1 MAGSWWPTFSQVGI
15 NPKMSLPPLPDR
27 FLKRERSTTELGD
40 TQTTTSSLNA
50 YVHIFGC
57 SPSPL
62 CLSCVVAPWSL
73 LVTAFA
79 PLNLSQADGL
89 FPLVF
94 KGPEALWR
102 RKESDSSR
110 KYRPEP
116 VITAEAERGHPRST
130 LRRLRRPES
139 ESILT
144 NEVSGKNRDLRSN
157 GIPFRWLCADKSSWG
172 PELLASETT
181 DTNLRACTTSP
192 MNGRFDASGCTH
204 LEAMLATF
212 LKLSNGK
219 LFLRSE
225 STRICSPS
233 SLVSRGRAHVTR
245 CSSPGG
251 LDMSTGFRPVK
262 SSSNTTP

>member
-1 MAGSWWPTFSQVGI
+1 MMKHNNFQWAYHITLHPPPTPPKQGKLTEGSLNPVKIQKCTQNWLVVEAYPYVSFSRKDGSLPGNALCREVSTNWNETIWKKPAFSQVGI

-94 KGPEALWR
+94 KGPEAL
-102 RKESDSSR
+102 
-110 KYRPEP
+110 
-116 VITAEAERGHPRST
+116 
-130 LRRLRRPES
+130 
-139 ESILT
+139 
-144 NEVSGKNRDLRSN
+144 
-157 GIPFRWLCADKSSWG
+157 
-172 PELLASETT
+172 
-181 DTNLRACTTSP
+181 
-192 MNGRFDASGCTH
+192 
-204 LEAMLATF
+204 
-212 LKLSNGK
+212 
-219 LFLRSE
+219 
-225 STRICSPS
+225 
-233 SLVSRGRAHVTR
+233 
-245 CSSPGG
+245 
-251 LDMSTGFRPVK
+251 
-262 SSSNTTP
+262 